1 MTLSSGFHMPGA
13 FNADGILYQGLF
25 RPPAS
30 SASSSAYLPPTRSSA
45 ETSTP
50 KRKRVRDD
58 WRQTELATKI
68 QNDSFLDYD
77 ELNAN
82 TFLVTPVSRY
92 SAPNGRACTIAGQL
106 GTPGCGLAD
115 SDVLGDSV
123 FSDKDYRRALG
134 SKRPRDS
141 IDGESNSLFSSS
153 QHPYSQSSR
162 WSSLA
167 LSTLGGVVGK
177 VWEFC
182 KAGAF
187 KGFHAGGNKGGGGG
201 PEKRVSA
208 PGGSMTDWPW
218 HPNNDYDGLVDHQ
231 HIPGHFPEG
240 NCYNRGDVISDSKIG
255 SGASTPSTPAAK
267 RRQTAPM
274 DELGRSW
281 VMVQHQERVG
291 ESGGTRR
298 ARGMPPNKS
307 PSRHRN
313 QGPSAVTGRRIS
325 TPNQRRAPGRPVAG
339 AGTYR
344 ASPQPTSLY
353 PTISQ
358 HSAWDAPL
366 SSSSASFA
374 SPRCA
379 SPMKL
384 SSLASPMAASLGS
397 PTPAMS
403 RGHSRRRSN
412 AGSQSKFTHKRTHSN
427 ASTASSRGTVDDVDN
442 SPRLTPEAKQL
453 AARRYQEERDADVR
467 IAAFNKQLQDMIR
480 LGKEALGTR
489 IEVDGEFA
497 EEGGWED
504 Y

>member
-13 FNADGILYQGLF
+13 FNADGILHQGLF

-30 SASSSAYLPPTRSSA
+30 SASSSAYLPPTRSSV

-58 WRQTELATKI
+58 LRQTEFVTKI
-68 QNDSFLDYD
+68 QNESFLDYD
-77 ELNAN
+77 ELNSK
-82 TFLVTPVSRY
+82 TFLITPASRY

-106 GTPGCGLAD
+106 GMPGCGLAD
-115 SDVLGDSV
+115 SDVLGESV

-141 IDGESNSLFSSS
+141 IDDESNSFFSSS
-153 QHPYSQSSR
+153 QHPYFQSSG

-187 KGFHAGGNKGGGGG
+187 KGFHAGGNKGGGS
-201 PEKRVSA
+201 EERVPA
-208 PGGSMTDWPW
+208 PGGLMTDWPW
-218 HPNNDYDGLVDHQ
+218 HPNDDYDGLIDHQ

-240 NCYNRGDVISDSKIG
+240 TCYNRGDVFSDSKTV
-255 SGASTPSTPAAK
+255 SGTSTPSIPAAK

-291 ESGGTRR
+291 DSGGTGR
-298 ARGMPPNKS
+298 ARGMPSNKS
-307 PSRHRN
+307 PSRNRN
-313 QGPSAVTGRRIS
+313 QGTSAFTGRRIS

-344 ASPQPTSLY
+344 ASPRPTSLY
-353 PTISQ
+353 PTTPQPS
-358 HSAWDAPL
+358 SWDAPL
-366 SSSSASFA
+366 PSSSASFA

-412 AGSQSKFTHKRTHSN
+412 TGSQSKFTHNRTHSN